1 MQPQSNVT
9 IDGRLGYLIKDNN
22 LIEKVAKTSTQENNG
37 SFKILKNQTSRNEL
51 TLAAINRTVVDTS
64 QGIEFTFN
72 IPQSLINLYD
82 YGEVDKNDVILE
94 NPNHK
99 VILIQDKRIFDYQL
113 YDEEGYSEKGYFVKM
128 FNCCWAYHFTIKD
141 GQLIV
146 QVPIQNNINEVTD
159 IATTMSSYILNSDY
173 IVTIAD
179 YTELEIKALKTN
191 EGSTNNFPEINIDFQ
206 LRYTF

>member
-128 FNCCWAYHFTIKD
+128 FNCC
-141 GQLIV
+141 
-146 QVPIQNNINEVTD
+146 
-159 IATTMSSYILNSDY
+159 
-173 IVTIAD
+173 
-179 YTELEIKALKTN
+179 
-191 EGSTNNFPEINIDFQ
+191 
-206 LRYTF
+206 